1 MADQKQPYY
10 FDNNAT
16 TKVDERVLNAMLP
29 FFNDY
34 YGNASSTTHVQGIT
48 ARHAIEEARIKIAQ
62 LINAEENE
70 IIYTSGATEAINI
83 ALKGVWENYSIYG
96 KHIITVKTE
105 HKAVLDTCLYL
116 EKRGAEITYLN
127 VDAEGLIDLDEL
139 KNEMRDTTSLV
150 AIMHANN
157 ETGVIQPLEEISK
170 IVHQYNCLFFTDA
183 TQSAGKLMIDVNELG
198 VDLLCLS
205 GHKMYGPKGV
215 GALYFRRKKPRVQ
228 LAEFIHGGGHEKQI
242 RSGTLN
248 VPGIVALGKSC
259 ELAIQELWDNNTHVS
274 KLRAYL
280 EHQLLEIDGLRIN
293 GSTKYRLYNTSNI
306 CFPKKSAAE
315 LIGKWSPLF
324 SISTGAAC
332 ASGSKE
338 ISHVLKAMHLND
350 EDANS
355 SLRFSFSKYNTMDE
369 VKDAVSLILNI
380 FLSRN

>member
-1 MADQKQPYY
+1 MTELKQPYY

-16 TKVDERVLNAMLP
+16 TPIDERVLKTMLP
-29 FFNDY
+29 FFNTY

-48 ARHAIEEARIKIAQ
+48 ARHAVEEARLKTAQ

-70 IIYTSGATEAINI
+70 IIFTSGATEAINI
-83 ALKGVWENYSIYG
+83 AIKGVWENYSLYG

-127 VDAEGLIDLDEL
+127 VDAEGLINLDEL
-139 KNEMRDTTSLV
+139 KNEMRDTTILV

-157 ETGVIQPLEEISK
+157 ETGVIQPLEEISE
-170 IVHQYNCLFFTDA
+170 IVHQHKCILFSDA

-198 VDLLCLS
+198 VDLMCLS
-205 GHKMYGPKGV
+205 AHKLYGPKGI
-215 GALYFRRKKPRVQ
+215 GALYVRRKNPRVQ

-248 VPGIVALGKSC
+248 VPGIVALGKVC
-259 ELAIQELWDNNTHVS
+259 ELAQYELWDNNTHVS

-280 EHQLLEIDGLRIN
+280 EHQLLEIEGLRTN
-293 GSTKYRLYNTSNI
+293 GSTRYRLYNTSNI
-306 CFPKKSAAE
+306 CFPKKSGAE
-315 LIGKWSPLF
+315 LIGKWGSLF
-324 SISTGAAC
+324 SVSSGAAC

-338 ISHVLKAMHLND
+338 ISHVLKAMQLND

-355 SLRFSFSKYNTMDE
+355 SLRFSFSKYNTLEE
-369 VKDAVSLILNI
+369 VKDAVSFILTA
-380 FLSRN
+380 FK